1 MKTKKENTVKK
12 KTIGLPLNEDIY
24 KALEQ
29 LSADYGA
36 SIATVCRMIIVDY
49 LKRYKGNLLSRKEE
63 K

>member
-1 MKTKKENTVKK
+1 MNIKKDSVSKK

-49 LKRYKGNLLSRKEE
+49 LKRYKGNLLERKED